1 MSKRFFKNIIGKLI
15 QFIEK
20 IEYKD
25 LVLDE
30 NDFSKKFLSF
40 KALKGEILTD
50 VGFQKV
56 KGIYKTQP
64 YRVYQIKL
72 KNGYTLECA
81 DNHLVFKENYS
92 KIYVKDLKLGYCI
105 ITDKGPQQVVSI
117 KKLPYKVSMYDLS
130 LNDGSLHRYYTN
142 GILSHNTT
150 TVSAYFLWSMVFHPN
165 KQIAIVA
172 NKAKTSTEI
181 VGKIK
186 NMLERLPFFL
196 KPGMTRL
203 AQTTLTFEN
212 GSYLMSASTNP
223 TSVTGQSINLLYLDE
238 AAHIPNNLATDFW
251 RSVFPT
257 ISSFKNAQIII
268 TSTPKGKQ
276 NLFFR
281 LYDGACKHTNDFV
294 PYRVDWWEV
303 PGRDEEWAEKE
314 RRSFG
319 EENFDQEYGLQF
331 DTVSS
336 RLIRAKDLKLMSRI
350 KKTFI
355 SYEFDGLEKVLS
367 NKLIW
372 HPDFDPTSLTSE
384 DLMNRRFLF
393 VIDTAEGKEIG
404 VKGKKDSDWNV
415 INIFEV
421 EAMSPIMIMK
431 NKELSGNLS
440 LKDCV
445 QYRQIGLYLDNDRD
459 EEVSA
464 HVLKFLV
471 YNLFKSGQG
480 MIDNSRVLLEMNF
493 NGKNFLN
500 IFMDH
505 PLFYSD
511 LVLKTYHV
519 LPVPGQVQK
528 KKYGFKT
535 TGGAHGKSYYCE
547 LGAKMISRRQ
557 IIISQFDEDPNKSS
571 IGELEAFGKNDKG
584 VYEGSCVHDD
594 ISVTILFV
602 SRVQD
607 IQEFQQWIEDYF
619 DSIQSSNYKIKKIKE
634 LFNKYVDE
642 NEEYSDSEF
651 NDLYMGNPN
660 GLGFQSQNLLGMQ
673 SSSSQ
678 FDYQRQQTL
687 NSFLKNNR

>member
-1 MSKRFFKNIIGKLI
+1 MPLRSEEDIRNNSLDKFNE
-15 QFIEK
+15 QEK
-20 IEYKD
+20 
-25 LVLDE
+25 
-30 NDFSKKFLSF
+30 
-40 KALKGEILTD
+40 A
-50 VGFQKV
+50 
-56 KGIYKTQP
+56 
-64 YRVYQIKL
+64 
-72 KNGYTLECA
+72 
-81 DNHLVFKENYS
+81 S
-92 KIYVKDLKLGYCI
+92 KIYSTKIINKILDQRAHGIEADMNPFYHGNPSYRDSGIIYQYTDEELEEIEKCASDCTYFVAKYCKFLN
-105 ITDKGPQQVVSI
+105 DKGWTLITLRDYQKRMLNLYSAEVW
-117 KKLPYKVSMYDLS
+117 DES
-130 LNDGSLHRYYTN
+130 LNDFRLKNRFVIGLASRQT
-142 GILSHNTT
+142 GKTT

-181 VGKIK
+181 IGKIK

-281 LYDGACKHTNDFV
+281 LYDGACKHTNDFI

-350 KKTFI
+350 KKTFV

-367 NKLIW
+367 DKIIW
-372 HPDFDPTSLTSE
+372 HPDFDPTRLSQE
-384 DLMNRRFLF
+384 DLLNKRFLF
-393 VIDTAEGKEIG
+393 VIDTAEGKEVGI
-404 VKGKKDSDWNV
+404 KGKKDSDWNV

-421 EAMSPIMIMK
+421 EAMSPIMIKK
-431 NKELSGNLS
+431 NKEISGNLS

-445 QYRQIGLYLDNDRD
+445 QYRQIGLYLDNDND
-459 EEVSA
+459 EETSA
-464 HVLKFLV
+464 NVLKFLV

-480 MIDNSRVLLEMNF
+480 MIDNSRILLEMNF

-505 PLFYSD
+505 PLFYSN

-535 TGGAHGKSYYCE
+535 TGGSHGKSYYCE

-557 IIISQFDEDPNKSS
+557 IIISQFDEEPNRSS
-571 IGELEAFGKNDKG
+571 IGELEAFGKNEKG

-594 ISVTILFV
+594 IAVTILFV

-607 IQEFQQWIEDYF
+607 IQEFQQWIEEYF
-619 DSIQSSNYKIKKIKE
+619 DTISSSDYKIKKIKE
-634 LFNKYVDE
+634 LFNKYVDDTE
-642 NEEYSDSEF
+642 QYSDSEF
-651 NDLYMGNPN
+651 NDLYMGNSFSSGFN
-660 GLGFQSQNLLGMQ
+660 SDYGLGMTNE
-673 SSSSQ
+673 SQ
-678 FDYQRQQTL
+678 FDYQRQQAM
-687 NSFLKNNR
+687 NQFLKHNR